1 MQVNLFI
8 RVILLAMTSALSEMI
23 IHVIIISLLYTKAS
37 LVIDYDWQEHG
48 ALNEKSIILSQPKR
62 SRNWTSAR

>member
-23 IHVIIISLLYTKAS
+23 IHVIIISLYTKAS
-37 LVIDYDWQEHG
+37 HVIDYDWQEHG

-62 SRNWTSAR
+62 SHNWTSAR

>member
-23 IHVIIISLLYTKAS
+23 IHVIIISLYTKAS

>member
-23 IHVIIISLLYTKAS
+23 IHVIIPLYTRAS

-48 ALNEKSIILSQPKR
+48 AFLNEKSIILSQPKR